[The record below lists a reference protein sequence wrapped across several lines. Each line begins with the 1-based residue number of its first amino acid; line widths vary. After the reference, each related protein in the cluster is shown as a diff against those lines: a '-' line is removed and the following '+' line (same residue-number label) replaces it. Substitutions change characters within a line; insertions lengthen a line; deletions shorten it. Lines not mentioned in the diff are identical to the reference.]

1 MAVAINT
8 VGVNTADAGTWNAE
22 DVLNLLEQQLTWL
35 EWHGETD
42 YGLVSGIC
50 SVNTG
55 NNILSGSNN
64 EYHEG
69 YVTET
74 TGVGTGAEIYAH
86 RITNDI
92 DGYYNHDGEL
102 TFFQVS
108 RCGKNYVGGE
118 VINIPSS
125 YFGGT
130 YDQDHVTAQVIVD
143 STISGGVSYAVTF
156 TNTDGSYWYA
166 TGTDRNGSVLGPGT
180 TITIKE
186 GDTLTIKGNMGS
198 SSQRYYMGIVDSG
211 TFGGSL
217 AGCYQ
222 TAIVDNVA
230 APFTYYAYGYNNNDN
245 ATLTWSPEWGQRG
258 TYYIKPLQN
267 RTTIATDEA
276 LHATIIVEPADA
288 GNISTTGYGSTTT
301 FYDAYRNGNN
311 CSAVWKQVIDGNKRY
326 GTTWRGFVFNNS
338 SSTIHLL
345 AGSGYNPV
353 PTQANNSSSSDLAT
367 GGHGYGRRFSGTP
380 YLDWTNADHMHNGES
395 RLTSVTT
402 LDDHAQTT
410 LSTGGSTTY
419 ELNLIVYRSG
429 IDPNFAVFS
438 FFKPTVSSTSHST
451 TTASTFFFS
460 NYTTNV
466 WDLDHLYLSGTTIIN
481 GNGGNATD
489 PKIWFTSYL
498 EGVHEGTAYPA
509 KRSAEFGYDEYESD
523 TYGNTYVQDTYEAR
537 TYSHTI
543 AADSVNIYYRPGGT
557 DTRTTGGYVNTG
569 PDKLDTGSD
578 FNAVIKGIP
587 LSTKMIPCPYY
598 LPDDFVI
605 IQFDYNQ
612 TNANIQQ
619 GDTITISGSEIYKI
633 IEASY
638 NQTTRT
644 RGILFCARIV

>member
-8 VGVNTADAGTWNAE
+8 VGVNTADVGTWNGE
-22 DVLNLLEQQLTWL
+22 DVINLLEQQLTWL
-35 EWHGETD
+35 EWHGDTD
-42 YGLVSGIC
+42 YGLVSGIS
-50 SVNTG
+50 SVNVG
-55 NNILSGSNN
+55 NNVLTGSDN
-64 EYHEG
+64 EYFEA

-74 TGVGTGAEIYAH
+74 TGIGTGAELYGH
-86 RITNDI
+86 RITNNI
-92 DGYYNHDGEL
+92 DGFYDHNGEL
-102 TFFQVS
+102 TFFQVN

-118 VINIPSS
+118 VIKIPSS

-156 TNTDGSYWYA
+156 TTNVDYWYA
-166 TGTDRNGSVLGPGT
+166 TGEDRNGSVLGPGT

-186 GDTLTIKGNMGS
+186 GDTLTLVGNMGS
-198 SSQRYYMGIVDSG
+198 SSARYYMGIVDSG

-222 TAIVDNVA
+222 TSVVDNVDHA
-230 APFTYYAYGYNNNDN
+230 VDVHYSNGYSNDAN
-245 ATLTWSPEWGQRG
+245 ATVIWTPEWGQRG
-258 TYYIKPLQN
+258 TYYVKPL
-267 RTTIATDEA
+267 RDSTTIATDEA
-276 LHATIIVEPADA
+276 LHPTIIVEPADA

-301 FYDAYRNGNN
+301 FYDAYRNGSTS
-311 CSAVWKQVIDGNKRY
+311 SAVWKQVIDENKRY

-338 SSTIHLL
+338 NSTLYLL
-345 AGSGYNPV
+345 AGSGYNPT
-353 PTQANNSSSSDLAT
+353 PTQANNSTTSKTAT

-380 YLDWTNADHMHNGES
+380 YLDWSNLDVIHGSES
-395 RLTSVTT
+395 KLLQTGNLYQQGQTS
-402 LDDHAQTT
+402 

-438 FFKPTVSSTSHST
+438 FFKPTASSTVFDT
-451 TTASTFFFS
+451 TTKSTFFFS

-466 WDLDHLYLSGTTIIN
+466 WDLDYLYLSGVTVID
-481 GNGGNATD
+481 GEGGNTTD
-489 PKIWFTSYL
+489 PKIKFKTYL
-498 EGVHEGTAYPA
+498 EGIHEGTNYPS
-509 KRSAEFGYDEYESD
+509 KRSAEFGYDQYYGDTSD
-523 TYGNTYVQDTYEAR
+523 TFFEDTYEAK
-537 TYSHTI
+537 TYEQTLSTNTV
-543 AADSVNIYYRPGGT
+543 SIYYRPGGT
-557 DTRTTGGYVNTG
+557 DKRTTGGISQAG
-569 PDKLDTGSD
+569 PDKLDPSTD

-598 LPDDFVI
+598 LPDDFVL

-612 TNANIQQ
+612 TGANIQQ
-619 GDTITISGSEIYKI
+619 GDTITISGSEIYKV